1 MGVTRSRKRETFQR
15 HKCGGDPESWEKV
28 TSGCPGTW
36 VIKGGNPSPWQDL
49 LYLLKKRPALELPGQ
64 GLQVQTT
71 TALWQGEEGE
81 EVIRGTPSHGPVPA
95 DVSPLPGTLSN
106 DNSKKPFVWRP
117 GAARWPTSCKGM
129 CMHLFHPA
137 FSFVFNQSLRWNH
150 FSLLIQ
156 KRVKVL
162 IIQSCLTLCDP
173 ADCSPPGSS
182 FQGILQARILFRTH
196 TQNHMTRAKRNEIQN
211 M

>member
-1 MGVTRSRKRETFQR
+1 MRVTRSGNRETFQR
-15 HKCGGDPESWEKV
+15 HRWGGDPESWEKV

-64 GLQVQTT
+64 GLQVQTM
-71 TALWQGEEGE
+71 ALWQGEEGE

-95 DVSPLPGTLSN
+95 DVSTLPGTLSN

-117 GAARWPTSCKGM
+117 GAARWPTSCKGT

-137 FSFVFNQSLRWNH
+137 FSFLFNQSLRGNH

-156 KRVKVL
+156 KRVKAL
-162 IIQSCLTLCDP
+162 IIQSCLTLCD
-173 ADCSPPGSS
+173 AMDYSLPGSS
-182 FQGILQARILFRTH
+182 IQGILQARILFRTH
-196 TQNHMTRAKRNEIQN
+196 TQNHMTKSKRNEIQN